1 MKFIRKNREPD
12 SLSDWIQRN
21 PDKKYDKLPSQVA
34 QEIRMA
40 CAIEQYFLCAYCCK
54 KISGTNKDTDNEHV
68 VPQKKDDT
76 RTLDFS
82 NIIASCMTKKQCN
95 KAKKDNLIPITPLQ
109 PECET
114 QFQFNLDGSVKGLN
128 KRARTTISTLN
139 LNNNALKDARR
150 QMILTFFDEDKDDK
164 FLLQLCS
171 KILEPNNGKLPEYAP
186 AIVNAIK
193 NWINSYMK
201 TLTLNFICETLNLP
215 KPQTNQPI
223 NRIITDSRQAQS
235 GDLFVALIGENH
247 DAHDFV
253 ADVLAK
259 GALALVSRDDFVG
272 VSGCLKVDDTLIALQ
287 NLAKAWRQV
296 INPFVFGIT
305 GSSGK
310 TTVKEMLATVLREKF
325 GADAV
330 LATAG
335 NFNNHIGLPL
345 TLLNLRE
352 NHRYAVIEMGMNHF
366 GELAV
371 LTQIAQPNVALVN
384 NAMRAHIGC
393 GFNGVDDIAR
403 AKSEIYQGIQQDG
416 LAILPID
423 DANLPIFQAAC
434 KNLNLQTQTFGFEQG
449 YIHAE
454 NLVLQPLASE
464 FDLVQGS
471 ERVHITLP
479 VAGRHNVS
487 NACAAAALALAGGV
501 KLTEIARGWA
511 NFANIKG
518 RLQVKHG
525 IKNSTI
531 LDDTYNANPD
541 SMKAALDVLAK
552 MPAPRVFVM
561 GDMGELGENE
571 APKMHEEIGIYAKNL
586 GIELAYF
593 VGENSVQAAE
603 KFGADGL
610 WFVDKDPLILSL
622 VHDLPENASVL
633 VKGSRFMKM
642 EEVVMAL
649 MPQE

>member
-1 MKFIRKNREPD
+1 
-12 SLSDWIQRN
+12 
-21 PDKKYDKLPSQVA
+21 
-34 QEIRMA
+34 
-40 CAIEQYFLCAYCCK
+40 
-54 KISGTNKDTDNEHV
+54 
-68 VPQKKDDT
+68 
-76 RTLDFS
+76 
-82 NIIASCMTKKQCN
+82 
-95 KAKKDNLIPITPLQ
+95 
-109 PECET
+109 
-114 QFQFNLDGSVKGLN
+114 
-128 KRARTTISTLN
+128 
-139 LNNNALKDARR
+139 
-150 QMILTFFDEDKDDK
+150 
-164 FLLQLCS
+164 
-171 KILEPNNGKLPEYAP
+171 
-186 AIVNAIK
+186 
-193 NWINSYMK
+193 MK

-215 KPQTNQPI
+215 KPQTNQTI

-259 GALALVSRDDFVG
+259 GALALVSRDDFVD

-287 NLAKAWRQV
+287 KLAKAWRQV

-310 TTVKEMLATVLREKF
+310 TTVKEMLAGILRETY

-366 GELAV
+366 GELAL
-371 LTQIAQPNVALVN
+371 LTQLAQPNVAYVN

-403 AKSEIYQGIQQDG
+403 AKSEIYQGLQADG
-416 LAILPID
+416 VAILPCED
-423 DANLPIFQAAC
+423 VNLPIFQVATTAF
-434 KNLNLQTQTFGFEQG
+434 KQMTFGAESG
-449 YIHAE
+449 DVHAKNIILE
-454 NLVLQPLASE
+454 ALSIS
-464 FDLVQGS
+464 FDLVYQDKTQA
-471 ERVHITLP
+471 IQLP
-479 VAGRHNVS
+479 VAGKHNVS
-487 NACAAAALALAGGV
+487 NACGASALALAGGV
-501 KLTEIARGWA
+501 KLAEIARGLA
-511 NFANIKG
+511 NFSNIKG
-518 RLQVKHG
+518 RLQLKHG
-525 IKNSTI
+525 LRNATV

-552 MPAPRVFVM
+552 LPAPRIFIM
-561 GDMGELGENE
+561 GDMGELGEDE

-586 GIELAYF
+586 GIEMAYF

-642 EEVVMAL
+642 EEVVEAL
-649 MPQE
+649 VVEN